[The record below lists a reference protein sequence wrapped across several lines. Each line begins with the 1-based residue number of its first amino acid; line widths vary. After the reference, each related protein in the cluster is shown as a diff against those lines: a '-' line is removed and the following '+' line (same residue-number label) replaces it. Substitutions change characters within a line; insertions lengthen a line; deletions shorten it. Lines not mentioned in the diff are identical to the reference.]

1 MPSLSPGPGRAR
13 VLAGVRYTPELGR
26 EICARVAAGESQHAL
41 AREPGMPSRRTF
53 RDWALRE
60 PEFGAA
66 FEAAKQEGRRR
77 QIAADREAD
86 LAPGSGKLWRR
97 MMAQASPTRRRGGS
111 VSILTPEL
119 AEEICLRIAGGE
131 SVLALSADPDM
142 PCAGSI
148 YGWARREDWFRE
160 MYVRAKEIAAD
171 VHFDLA
177 YEVAMEATEDSVRGY
192 RLRVQVL
199 RWRVAL
205 IEPKKYGVRRM
216 LGPAA
221 EGERDGESGPQP
233 FGIELVNFVQEPG
246 GGWREAGS

>member
-1 MPSLSPGPGRAR
+1 MPSSLPGPGRAGGR
-13 VLAGVRYTPELGR
+13 APVRYSSELGR

-53 RDWALRE
+53 RDWALRD

-97 MMAQASPTRRRGGS
+97 MMAQASPKRRRGGS

-177 YEVAMEATEDSVRGY
+177 YEVAMEATEDTVRGD

-199 RWRVAL
+199 RWRLAL

-233 FGIELVNFVQEPG
+233 FGIELVNFVPGPG
-246 GGWREAGS
+246 GGWRELE